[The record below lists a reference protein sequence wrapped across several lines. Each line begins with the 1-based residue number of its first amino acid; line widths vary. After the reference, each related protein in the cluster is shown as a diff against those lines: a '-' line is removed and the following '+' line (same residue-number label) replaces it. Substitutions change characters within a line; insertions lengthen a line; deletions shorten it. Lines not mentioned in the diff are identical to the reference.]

1 MSVFK
6 FFKTN
11 SPSLKQGLELDFSK
25 DFADQDCRCVQQELD
40 LSELTWMDA
49 SSYKQTKETLKTGS
63 INSLKARLASNDQ
76 HDLFG

>member
-40 LSELTWMDA
+40 LSELIWMDA
-49 SSYKQTKETLKTGS
+49 RAYAHSRKMLKKQSEIVMSQYLTSDRQK
-63 INSLKARLASNDQ
+63 
-76 HDLFG
+76 DLFK

>member
-11 SPSLKQGLELDFSK
+11 SPSLKPGLGFDFSK

-40 LSELTWMDA
+40 LSELIWMDT
-49 SSYKQTKETLKTGS
+49 SSYKHAKEAFNNRSAIAIQTYLS
-63 INSLKARLASNDQ
+63 FNSQR
-76 HDLFG
+76 DLFE

>member
-11 SPSLKQGLELDFSK
+11 SPSLKPGLGFDFSK

-40 LSELTWMDA
+40 LSELIWMDA
-49 SSYKQTKETLKTGS
+49 SAYAHSRKMLKKQSEIVMSQYLTSDRQK
-63 INSLKARLASNDQ
+63 
-76 HDLFG
+76 DLFK